1 MVIVADADFVLSLT
15 DVAVMATVDGLGA
28 AAGAV

>member
-1 MVIVADADFVLSLT
+1 VTAVIVADADF
-15 DVAVMATVDGLGA
+15 DVSAALVADTVYEPA